1 VRGLTARELV
11 ELWDRGT
18 HAGPASR
25 ALAVLAVADG
35 DRAGHGAL
43 TCGARDA
50 RLLAVR
56 ALTLGQRMAVVTA
69 CPACGVRVELE
80 FTAADIGLGGDLPE
94 GVAAEREIGGHT
106 LLLRPATADDLVAV
120 EREPGPAEAAARL
133 LERCVVSIDG
143 ERGAAPPP
151 GLVEAIEDA
160 LESLDAAATPEI
172 VTTCPDCAHR
182 WSAWFDASAFFWDEI
197 QALVPRLLA
206 DVAVLARHY
215 HWSEREILSMPAVR
229 RQFYLEA
236 IGS

>member
-1 VRGLTARELV
+1 
-11 ELWDRGT
+11 
-18 HAGPASR
+18 
-25 ALAVLAVADG
+25 VLALADG

-56 ALTLGQRMAVVTA
+56 ALTLGHRMAVVTA
-69 CPACGVRVELE
+69 CPACGVRVELD
-80 FTAADIGLGGDLPE
+80 FTAADVGLGDDPPTGGE
-94 GVAAEREIGGHT
+94 SEREIGGHR
-106 LLLRPATADDLVAV
+106 LVLRPATADDLVAA
-120 EREPGPAEAAARL
+120 EREPGPAAAAARL
-133 LERCVVSIDG
+133 LERCVLSIDG
-143 ERGAAPPP
+143 ARGALPPP
-151 GLVEAIEDA
+151 ELAGPIEDA

-172 VTTCPDCAHR
+172 VTTCPECRHR
-182 WSAWFDASAFFWDEI
+182 WSAWFDAAAFFWDEI

-215 HWSEREILSMPAVR
+215 HWSEREILSMPASR